1 MLGDELSE
9 VSDEERGAGWRGV
22 RRVPRVSWVPR
33 VRGRRGRM
41 RGARRAQRGGWQ
53 DARA

>member
-1 MLGDELSE
+1 MLGDELSK
-9 VSDEERGAGWRGV
+9 VSDEERGAGRRGV
-22 RRVPRVSWVPR
+22 RGVPRVRGVPG

-41 RGARRAQRGGWQ
+41 RCAWRAQRGGRQ

>member
-9 VSDEERGAGWRGV
+9 VSDEERGAGRRGV
-22 RRVPRVSWVPR
+22 RGVPRVSGVPR

-41 RGARRAQRGGWQ
+41 RGARRAQRGGRQ